1 MEKKKKKRRTHWTEI
16 DLWHYC
22 FFDCLSLLNKD
33 YFCFAPS
40 LPHPECYVSVLFLEE
55 TERSIRL
62 HLRRRGQRFGGLLL
76 SPRRPLVSA
85 STSSKPRLSGA
96 RCHCSVALGHGDEG
110 WGWQKVQRSRPQ
122 CQPAAVWQQCPRL
135 PCQSSAGLAAHW
147 GTFLVQCGQLCANL
161 GSKWVRNPRRLRFL
175 CVISSISCGA
185 HTFTAFEK
193 SWLSRLAF
201 VMGITELTHS
211 LSACVL
217 SRS

>member
-40 LPHPECYVSVLFLEE
+40 LPHPECYVSVLFLVE
-55 TERSIRL
+55 TERSMRL

-110 WGWQKVQRSRPQ
+110 PERLAEGAEEQ
-122 CQPAAVWQQCPRL
+122 AAVPAC
-135 PCQSSAGLAAHW
+135 
-147 GTFLVQCGQLCANL
+147 
-161 GSKWVRNPRRLRFL
+161 
-175 CVISSISCGA
+175 
-185 HTFTAFEK
+185 
-193 SWLSRLAF
+193 SRLAA
-201 VMGITELTHS
+201 MPQAAMSELCWVSSTLRHFS
-211 LSACVL
+211 CSVWSALCQSWFRMSQESQETSVPL
-217 SRS
+217 CNFQYFMWCPHFHCFWEILTFPTCICDGNHRVNPLTQCLCS